1 MGYAGPA
8 GALPGRSA
16 SFVRDRVDSPM
27 ESRLRMLIV
36 LAGLPE
42 PRVNFEVSDEGGR
55 LRYRI
60 DLCFP
65 EQRLAIEFDG
75 RQHVDIRSQWE
86 SDVLRREDLEADG
99 WRFLVVTS
107 SQFYTSPEDVLGR
120 CRRPCGIAE

>member
-1 MGYAGPA
+1 
-8 GALPGRSA
+8 
-16 SFVRDRVDSPM
+16 
-27 ESRLRMLIV
+27 MLIV

-65 EQRLAIEFDG
+65 DQRLAIEFDG
-75 RQHVDIRSQWE
+75 RQHVEVRSQWE

-99 WRFLVVTS
+99 WRFS
-107 SQFYTSPEDVLGR
+107 SWWSPPASYCSASPEEDVLGR
-120 CRRPCGIAE
+120 CLSAMRDRGVAVPRRTRSEWRRYFVGGRDVA